1 MEETQLLLRDLEGE
15 QKLPPPCYTAI
26 AHEDGLAPTK
36 MPYHVQDDLG
46 GYEVPEAAAARH
58 VESFSTRTVFEDYMR
73 GEIQSAFISKVY
85 AILALQVSFTFLW
98 SIAVMDLVPSSVRL
112 WLISTMGVSVWVNF
126 VLMIFTICAIS
137 AYKQSYPANMLLLSL
152 FTTEMSFMMGC
163 LAAAYKETGQGD
175 IVLMAWGMG
184 SLMFVGLSA
193 YTYMNPCNHDFASWG
208 TGLFVMLWGLIIGGI
223 FISIFGTSQLSS
235 KILCVVGILV
245 FMAYICYDTW
255 QMSERMQ
262 PGDECVAAL
271 ELYLDIIN
279 LVTYIMSLLSKK

>member
-1 MEETQLLLRDLEGE
+1 MIREAALVPLPVRTMRRRTNLLRV
-15 QKLPPPCYTAI
+15 
-26 AHEDGLAPTK
+26 H
-36 MPYHVQDDLG
+36 
-46 GYEVPEAAAARH
+46 AAVHA
-58 VESFSTRTVFEDYMR
+58 
-73 GEIQSAFISKVY
+73 G
-85 AILALQVSFTFLW
+85 ALS
-98 SIAVMDLVPSSVRL
+98 
-112 WLISTMGVSVWVNF
+112 
-126 VLMIFTICAIS
+126 
-137 AYKQSYPANMLLLSL
+137 
-152 FTTEMSFMMGC
+152 
-163 LAAAYKETGQGD
+163 
-175 IVLMAWGMG
+175 
-184 SLMFVGLSA
+184 FVGLSA